1 MIEIGAN
8 VLICTRENVTS
19 RGNRNLQLDI
29 EIVLRGLVWMG
40 ENVLTLLITC
50 ILARA
55 ILIFVTLV
63 KFPSA
68 IYGSYAGHGE
78 CHDIGF

>member
-1 MIEIGAN
+1 MIEIGDAGECY
-8 VLICTRENVTS
+8 LTRIWNAIRRRDS
-19 RGNRNLQLDI
+19 SKKGF
-29 EIVLRGLVWMG
+29 VWVG
-40 ENVLTLLITC
+40 ENILALLIAC